1 VWWCQPKV
9 DIVVAESSLG
19 AKLLRE
25 DHAIKLDER
34 RIESRQVLICLGG
47 QRVAIQLPLSFHAQV
62 LLPVS
67 LVGLW
72 MGGYVWLRVDV
83 DMDVDVDVCARHRVV
98 LLEGAGVATVAVH
111 IRFRGAVVGR

>member
-1 VWWCQPKV
+1 MAEVCVCVCLCVRVCARLGLGCVQVWWCQPKV

-62 LLPVS
+62 LLPVG
-67 LVGLW
+67 LVWLW
-72 MGGYVWLRVDV
+72 MGGYVWLRVD
-83 DMDVDVDVCARHRVV
+83 MDVDVD
-98 LLEGAGVATVAVH
+98 AGWCY
-111 IRFRGAVVGR
+111 